1 MKIFILAKKKFQEQ
15 LLKFVK
21 RFENMKAAEYL
32 ESTFLSTTDDSPFVK
47 SGIIPYKLVAVNM
60 WITK

>member
-1 MKIFILAKKKFQEQ
+1 MTTFITTYLFQEQ

-21 RFENMKAAEYL
+21 RFENTKDFEYL
-32 ESTFLSTTDDSPFVK
+32 ESTFLSTVDDSPFVK
-47 SGIIPYKLVAVNM
+47 SGIVPYKLVCAYM